1 MTIGRKI
8 IGGYLVVLA
17 ILIIVCAATFFTFRT
32 IEEAYGE
39 LLDSNTQAI
48 LIATA
53 LKLEARDQTAQYR
66 GALIYSEEQTRLIN
80 DTRESHREFDALVEK
95 LRTLSRSET
104 ASRILQGIEEI
115 QKSHKAAQEQVIA
128 LLQRGKREEAIT
140 LSSKETLPLALK
152 LREKCDQYIEFEQ
165 KSLAQGRGDLS
176 RTIVRSSFLLILV
189 SVLGVISGLAIALQL
204 TRSITRQLREAISQL
219 STSAGE
225 IVAMTTQV
233 ASGATE
239 TAAAVS
245 ETTTTV
251 EEVKQTSQVA
261 SQKAKYVS
269 DTAQRSA
276 QVSKTGKASVDDTI
290 EGMSHIKEQTDSIA
304 HSIVKLS
311 EQSQAIGDI
320 IASVNELAEQSNI
333 LAVNAAIEA
342 AKAGEHGKGF
352 AVVAQEVKSL
362 AEQSK
367 HATVQVRA
375 ILSEIQKATH
385 TAVMA
390 TEQGTKA
397 VESAVKQS
405 SSTGEAI
412 RGLTDSITEAAQ
424 AATQI
429 AASNQQQLVGMDQV
443 ALAMENIKQAS
454 TQNVAATRQAEQAAR
469 NLNEVG
475 HRLQSLIEVNG
486 AH

>member
-1 MTIGRKI
+1 MTIGKKI
-8 IGGYLVVLA
+8 IGGYLIVLT
-17 ILIIVCAATFFTFRT
+17 ILIIVCAATFYTFRT
-32 IEEAYGE
+32 IEGAYAE
-39 LLDSNTQAI
+39 FLDSNTQAI

-66 GALIYSEEQTRLIN
+66 GALIYAEEQNRLID
-80 DTRESHREFDALVEK
+80 DTRESHRQFDALVEK

-104 ASRILQGIEEI
+104 ARRILQGIEEI

-140 LSSKETLPLALK
+140 LSSKEALPLALK

-165 KSLAQGRGDLS
+165 KNLAQGRGELS
-176 RTIVRSSFLLILV
+176 NTIGRSSFLLIIV

-219 STSAGE
+219 STSSGE

-276 QVSKTGKASVDDTI
+276 QVSKAGKASVDETI

-304 HSIVKLS
+304 QSIVKLS

-320 IASVNELAEQSNI
+320 IASVNELAEQSNM

-367 HATVQVRA
+367 QATVQVRA
-375 ILSEIQKATH
+375 ILSDIQKATH
-385 TAVMA
+385 AAVMA

-443 ALAMENIKQAS
+443 ALAMENIKLAS

-469 NLNEVG
+469 DLNEVG
-475 HRLQSLIEVNG
+475 HRLRSLIEVNG

>member
-8 IGGYLVVLA
+8 IGGYLIVLA
-17 ILIIVCAATFFTFRT
+17 ILIIVCAATFYTFRT
-32 IEEAYGE
+32 IEGAYAE
-39 LLDSNTQAI
+39 FLDSNTQAI

-66 GALIYSEEQTRLIN
+66 GALLYSEEQNKLIN
-80 DTRESHREFDALVEK
+80 DTRDSHRQFDALVEK

-104 ASRILQGIEEI
+104 ARRILQEIEEI
-115 QKSHKAAQEQVIA
+115 QKRHKAEQERAFA
-128 LLQRGKREEAIT
+128 LLQRGKRQEAIG
-140 LSSKETLPLALK
+140 LSTKEVLPLAHK
-152 LREKCDQYIEFEQ
+152 LRDKCDQYIEFEQ
-165 KSLAQGRGDLS
+165 KSLAQGRGELS
-176 RTIVRSSFLLILV
+176 NTIGRATFLLFLV
-189 SVLGVISGLAIALQL
+189 SVLGVISGIAIGFQL
-204 TRSITRQLREAISQL
+204 TRSITRQLREAISQF
-219 STSAGE
+219 STSSGE

-276 QVSKTGKASVDDTI
+276 QVSKTGKASVDETI
-290 EGMSHIKEQTDSIA
+290 EGMSHIKQQTDSIA
-304 HSIVKLS
+304 QSIVRLS
-311 EQSQAIGDI
+311 EQSQAIGEI
-320 IASVNELAEQSNI
+320 IATVNELAEQSNM

-342 AKAGEHGKGF
+342 AKAGEQGKGF

-367 HATVQVRA
+367 QATAQVRA
-375 ILSEIQKATH
+375 ILSDIQKATSA
-385 TAVMA
+385 AVMA
-390 TEQGTKA
+390 TEQGSKA
-397 VESAVKQS
+397 VEAGVKQS
-405 SSTGEAI
+405 GEAGEAI
-412 RGLTDSITEAAQ
+412 RLLTDGIVEAAQ

-429 AASNQQQLVGMDQV
+429 AASSQQQLVGMDQV
-443 ALAMENIKQAS
+443 ALAMENIKLAS
-454 TQNVAATRQAEQAAR
+454 TQNVASTRQAETAAQ
-469 NLNEVG
+469 NLHELGQKLKQLVE
-475 HRLQSLIEVNG
+475 RYKV
-486 AH
+486 

>member
-8 IGGYLVVLA
+8 IGGYLIVLA
-17 ILIIVCAATFFTFRT
+17 ILIIVCAATFYTFRT
-32 IEEAYGE
+32 IEEAYAE
-39 LLDSNTQAI
+39 FLDTNTQAI

-66 GALIYSEEQTRLIN
+66 GALLYSGDQNRLIN
-80 DTRESHREFDALVEK
+80 DTRDSHRQFDALVEK
-95 LRTLSRSET
+95 LRALSRSET
-104 ASRILQGIEEI
+104 ARRILQEIEEI
-115 QKSHKAAQEQVIA
+115 QKKHKAEQEQVFA
-128 LLQRGKREEAIT
+128 LLQRGKHQEAIAVST
-140 LSSKETLPLALK
+140 KDVLPLAHK
-152 LREKCDQYIEFEQ
+152 LRDKCDQYIEFEQ
-165 KSLAQGRGDLS
+165 KSLAQGRGGLS
-176 RTIVRSSFLLILV
+176 NTIGRATFVLILV
-189 SVLGVISGLAIALQL
+189 SVLGVISGLAIGFQL

-219 STSAGE
+219 STSSGE

-261 SQKAKYVS
+261 NQKAKYVS

-276 QVSKTGKASVDDTI
+276 QVSKAGQASVDDTI

-304 HSIVKLS
+304 QSIVTLS
-311 EQSQAIGDI
+311 EQSQAIGEI
-320 IASVNELAEQSNI
+320 IATVNELAEQSNM

-342 AKAGEHGKGF
+342 AKAGEQGKGF

-367 HATVQVRA
+367 QATIQVRA
-375 ILSEIQKATH
+375 ILSDIQRATH

-405 SSTGEAI
+405 SSSGEAI
-412 RGLTDSITEAAQ
+412 RGLTDSIAEAAQ

-429 AASNQQQLVGMDQV
+429 AASSQQQLVGMDQV
-443 ALAMENIKQAS
+443 ALAMANIKLAS

-469 NLNEVG
+469 NLNELG
-475 HRLQSLIEVNG
+475 HRLRSLIEVNG

>member
-8 IGGYLVVLA
+8 IGGYLIVLA
-17 ILIIVCAATFFTFRT
+17 LLLIVCAATFYTFRT
-32 IEEAYGE
+32 IEGAYAE
-39 LLDSNTQAI
+39 FLDSNTQAI

-66 GALIYSEEQTRLIN
+66 GALIYSEDQNRLIN
-80 DTRESHREFDALVEK
+80 DTRDSHRQFDALVEK
-95 LRTLSRSET
+95 LRTLSRSEM
-104 ASRILQGIEEI
+104 ARRILQEIEEI
-115 QKSHKAAQEQVIA
+115 QKRHKAGQEQVIA
-128 LLQRGKREEAIT
+128 LLQRGKRPEAIA
-140 LSSKETLPLALK
+140 LSTKEVLPFAYK
-152 LREKCDQYIEFEQ
+152 LRDNCDQYIEFEQ
-165 KSLAQGRGDLS
+165 KSLAQGRGELS
-176 RTIVRSSFLLILV
+176 DTIGRASLFLILV
-189 SVLGVISGLAIALQL
+189 SVLAVVSGLAIGFQL
-204 TRSITRQLREAISQL
+204 TRSITRQLRDAIAQL
-219 STSAGE
+219 STSSGE

-239 TAAAVS
+239 TATAVN

-276 QVSKTGKASVDDTI
+276 QVSKEGKASVDETI
-290 EGMSHIKEQTDSIA
+290 EGMSHVKEQTDSIA
-304 HSIVKLS
+304 QSIVRLS
-311 EQSQAIGDI
+311 EQSQAIGEI
-320 IASVNELAEQSNI
+320 IATVNELAEQSNM

-342 AKAGEHGKGF
+342 AKAGEQGKGF

-367 HATVQVRA
+367 QATVQVRA
-375 ILSEIQKATH
+375 ILSDIQKAMH
-385 TAVMA
+385 TTVMA
-390 TEQGTKA
+390 TEQGSKA

-412 RGLTDSITEAAQ
+412 RGLSDSISEAAQ

-429 AASNQQQLVGMDQV
+429 AASSQQQLVGMDQV
-443 ALAMENIKQAS
+443 AMAMENIKQAS
-454 TQNVAATRQAEQAAR
+454 TQNVAATKQAEQAAR
-469 NLNEVG
+469 SLNELG
-475 HRLQSLIEVNG
+475 HRLRSLIEVNG

>member
-1 MTIGRKI
+1 MTIGKKI
-8 IGGYLVVLA
+8 IGGYVVVLV
-17 ILIIVCAATFFTFRT
+17 IVVVVAAASFYTFRT
-32 IEEAYGE
+32 IEGAYTE
-39 LLDSNTQAI
+39 FLDVDARAI
-48 LIATA
+48 LIATE
-53 LKLEARDQTAQYR
+53 LKLEARDQTAQFR
-66 GALIYSEEQTRLIN
+66 GLLLYPEDQSRLLKELR
-80 DTRESHREFDALVEK
+80 DSQRQFDVLVEK
-95 LRTLSRSET
+95 LRSLSHAET
-104 ASRILQGIEEI
+104 GRRILEEI
-115 QKSHKAAQEQVIA
+115 AEIEKKYAEGQGQSIA
-128 LLQRGKREEAIT
+128 LLQHGKRKEAVA
-140 LSSKETLPLALK
+140 LSDKDLLPLAVK
-152 LREKCDQYIEFEQ
+152 LREKCDEYIELQQ
-165 KSLAQGRGDLS
+165 KRLAQGRGELS
-176 RTIVRSSFLLILV
+176 NTLSRSSFLLIIV
-189 SVLGVISGLAIALQL
+189 TVLGIISGLAIGFQL

-219 STSAGE
+219 STSSGE

-261 SQKAKYVS
+261 NQKAKYVS

-276 QVSKTGKASVDDTI
+276 QVSKAGKASVDDTI

-304 HSIVKLS
+304 QSIVRLS
-311 EQSQAIGDI
+311 EQSQAIGEI
-320 IASVNELAEQSNI
+320 IATVNEFAEQSNM

-342 AKAGEHGKGF
+342 AKAGEQGKGF

-367 HATVQVRA
+367 QATVQVRS
-375 ILSEIQKATH
+375 ILSDIQKATH

-405 SSTGEAI
+405 ASTGEAI
-412 RGLTDSITEAAQ
+412 RGLTDSIAEAAQ

-429 AASNQQQLVGMDQV
+429 AASSQQQLVGMDQV
-443 ALAMENIKQAS
+443 AMAMANIKQAS
-454 TQNVAATRQAEQAAR
+454 TQNVTATKQAEQAAR
-469 NLNEVG
+469 NLNELG
-475 HRLQSLIEVNG
+475 HRLRSLIEVNG